1 VWNSSNVI
9 TRFCGGT
16 KKQRNNKEF
25 TGDRYMVVC
34 ADKCNW
40 TNKDMTIKQK
50 NKKYILR
57 KSKCYIIKIKN

>member
-1 VWNSSNVI
+1 VWNSSIVI
-9 TRFCGGT
+9 TRFCGVT

-25 TGDRYMVVC
+25 TGDRYMVAC

-50 NKKYILR
+50 NILR
-57 KSKCYIIKIKN
+57 KSKCYIIKNKIKN